1 MNSSSSAA
9 PIAAHAAHDV
19 RREELRQKL
28 NQEASAIYNPWFHL
42 IFPSTIGLGFC
53 VLALTM
59 VHHLTWWDA
68 LMFPLS
74 WIFLNAAEWFIH
86 RDVLHHR
93 VPAMRMLYQRHT
105 LEHHQIFM
113 TDDMAIRNRREF
125 RLVLIPA
132 YAIFVALFAAL
143 PLPIVLYLMGAK
155 NAGLIFFA
163 MAMAYVVSYEWL
175 HLSYHLPTDTRIG
188 SSRIIGLL
196 RRHHAVHHDL
206 KLMQRWNFNV
216 TVPLWDW
223 VRRTT
228 YRAPQSDVSR

>member
-1 MNSSSSAA
+1 MNVVSQAA
-9 PIAAHAAHDV
+9 TAGTQESLDA

-28 NQEASAIYNPWFHL
+28 NQEASPIYNPWFHL
-42 IFPSTIGLGFC
+42 IFPSTIGIGFC
-53 VLALTM
+53 VLALLMLEHVT
-59 VHHLTWWDA
+59 VWDA

-74 WIFLNAAEWFIH
+74 WIFLNASEWFIH
-86 RDVLHHR
+86 RDILHR
-93 VPAMRMLYQRHT
+93 RIPGMRMLYQRHT

-113 TDDMAIRNRREF
+113 TDDMAIRDRSEF

-143 PLPIVLYLMGAK
+143 PLPIALYLLGAK

-163 MAMAYVVSYEWL
+163 MAMYYVVSYEWL
-175 HLSYHLPTDTRIG
+175 HLSYHLPVDSRIG

-228 YRAPQSDVSR
+228 YRAPQSETSR